1 MNARQRLEEALMH
14 PHDILVDAGNYKND
28 YYSSLGYTKGATLTR
43 WRKTAADIIETIDK
57 NGALSEEDIKNAIIF
72 GYVCIDADQYRLN
85 VLEAIDDLNVQ
96 LLVHR
101 YLKGG
106 KNK

>member
-1 MNARQRLEEALMH
+1 MTVRERLEQALMH

-43 WRKTAADIIETIDK
+43 WRKKAAQIIETIDN
-57 NGALSEEDIKNAIIF
+57 NGALSDEDIKNAIIF
-72 GYVCIDADQYRLN
+72 GYVCLDADQYKLN
-85 VLEAIDDLNVQ
+85 VLEAIDDLNVR

-101 YLKGG
+101 YLK
-106 KNK
+106 KREDN